1 MYVFSG
7 QLGFVLVGYDKRHRH
22 GSECRGEV
30 LCSQIPKNRRHSMTH
45 RATQRSTGVS
55 QEAEMGKM
63 WAQAF
68 SSVFHGK
75 EWVKQGQQAQDW
87 LV

>member
-1 MYVFSG
+1 
-7 QLGFVLVGYDKRHRH
+7 
-22 GSECRGEV
+22 
-30 LCSQIPKNRRHSMTH
+30 MTH